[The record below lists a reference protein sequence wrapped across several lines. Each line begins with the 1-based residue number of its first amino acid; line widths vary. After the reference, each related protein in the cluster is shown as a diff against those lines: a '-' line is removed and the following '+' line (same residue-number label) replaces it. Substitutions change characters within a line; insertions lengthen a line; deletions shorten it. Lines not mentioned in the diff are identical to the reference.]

1 MLWLYCILQ
10 LALFMTNS
18 TLNQTR
24 ADDGSLNV
32 KYRYVCM
39 CMDDLRCRLTNS
51 MEHSTLLSQMKIRWP
66 FFHWPVGGWR
76 QHWNNTLCHDFF
88 ILHKPLLFF
97 FYSMCS
103 TVTTSLSTVKSLI
116 GSKTACF
123 LKNIRKAKCNRKNKE
138 REQHRRQNKSEAC
151 PWKCGMVTVL

>member
-1 MLWLYCILQ
+1 
-10 LALFMTNS
+10 MTNS

-32 KYRYVCM
+32 KYRYVCMYVCM

-76 QHWNNTLCHDFF
+76 QHWN
-88 ILHKPLLFF
+88 
-97 FYSMCS
+97 
-103 TVTTSLSTVKSLI
+103 
-116 GSKTACF
+116 
-123 LKNIRKAKCNRKNKE
+123 
-138 REQHRRQNKSEAC
+138 
-151 PWKCGMVTVL
+151 